1 MTQRLPTALL
11 FFLIALSFSWN
22 TAKAQEL
29 DALPAKIQGNW
40 ALPDCGI
47 YDEALVFSRYFYLRS
62 TKDSQTLL
70 PAGVE
75 RDSGDY
81 TILSLK
87 DQKAPVQLE
96 NDGILTMAV
105 LSEPPARRVRNWP
118 TKWEKLPIDQTVEY
132 TACTEP
138 PSLIPQS
145 MLRLMRY
152 IDRVRDQCTLS
163 VTNDCARVMFK
174 FADDDSNQKIS
185 RGEIKTALVSMRLFS
200 ELALYG
206 TLSLE
211 DGRKAIDHAKLESD
225 NIADKLFAQYDINKS
240 GSLDYNELME
250 NFTAP
255 DAPIIRE
262 ILEKSGNLLPALKM
276 AAMAMPESSESSNL
290 VAAEEPGKEIPVE
303 KKPKPK
309 TENYFKRDY

>member
-105 LSEPPARRVRNWP
+105 LNEPPARRVRNWP
-118 TKWEKLPIDQTVEY
+118 TKWEKLPIEQTVEY

-174 FADDDSNQKIS
+174 FADDDSNQKIT
-185 RGEIKTALVSMRLFS
+185 RGEIKTALVSMTLFS
-200 ELALYG
+200 ELALNG

-211 DGRKAIDHAKLESD
+211 EGRKAIDHAKLESD

-255 DAPIIRE
+255 DAPIIRN

-276 AAMAMPESSESSNL
+276 AAMALPESTENNAL
-290 VAAEEPGKEIPVE
+290 AAAEEPKEDMPVE
-303 KKPKPK
+303 KKQKPK

>member
-200 ELALYG
+200 ELALNG

-276 AAMAMPESSESSNL
+276 AAMAMPESTESSSL
-290 VAAEEPGKEIPVE
+290 AAAEEPEKEIPVE

>member
-105 LSEPPARRVRNWP
+105 LNEPPARRVRNWP
-118 TKWEKLPIDQTVEY
+118 TKWEKLPIEQTVEY

-174 FADDDSNQKIS
+174 FADDDSNQKIT
-185 RGEIKTALVSMRLFS
+185 RGEIKTALVSMTLFS
-200 ELALYG
+200 ELALNG

-211 DGRKAIDHAKLESD
+211 EGRKAIDHAKLESD
-225 NIADKLFAQYDINKS
+225 NIADKLFAQYDLNKS

-255 DAPIIRE
+255 DAPIIRN

-276 AAMAMPESSESSNL
+276 AAMALPESTENNAIA
-290 VAAEEPGKEIPVE
+290 AAEEPEEDMPVE
-303 KKPKPK
+303 KKQKPK

>member
-11 FFLIALSFSWN
+11 FFLIVLSFSWN

-62 TKDSQTLL
+62 TKDTQTLL
-70 PAGVE
+70 PAGME

-152 IDRVRDQCTLS
+152 IDRVRDQCTMS
-163 VTNDCARVMFK
+163 ITNDCARVMFK
-174 FADDDSNQKIS
+174 FADDDSNQKIT
-185 RGEIKTALVSMRLFS
+185 RTEIKTSLVSMMLFA
-200 ELALYG
+200 ELSQSG
-206 TLSLE
+206 TLSVE
-211 DGRKAIDHAKLESD
+211 DGRKAIDRAKLESD
-225 NIADKLFAQYDINKS
+225 SIADKLFTQYDQNKS
-240 GSLDYNELME
+240 GALDYNELME

-262 ILEKSGNLLPALKM
+262 ILEKSGNLLPAMKI
-276 AAMAMPESSESSNL
+276 AAMALSDGTENNTIATIEKTAPDT
-290 VAAEEPGKEIPVE
+290 PVDQA
-303 KKPKPK
+303 KPLEVK
-309 TENYFKRDY
+309 NYFKRDY